1 MPKYETTRLVA
12 HSPEEMFALVA
23 DIERYPEFLP
33 MCEALT
39 VRSKRE
45 REGHTALVADMTVGY
60 KLLRETFTSLVFLRP
75 AENAIDVRYT
85 EGPFRYLENRWRFRP
100 SGMDG
105 CEVCFFI
112 DYEFK
117 SRMLGAV
124 MNVMFDRGFRLF
136 AEAFEKR
143 ADDVYGQGARGA

>member
-1 MPKYETTRLVA
+1 MPKFETKRHVP
-12 HSPEEMFALVA
+12 HSPEKMFALVA
-23 DIERYPEFLP
+23 DVERYPEFLP
-33 MCEALT
+33 MCESVAI
-39 VRSKRE
+39 RSRRE
-45 REGHTALVADMTVGY
+45 REGRTALVADMAVGY
-60 KLLRETFTSLVFLRP
+60 KAIRETFTSMVFLKP

-85 EGPFRYLENRWRFRP
+85 EGPFRYLENRWRFLP
-100 SGMDG
+100 HGNGG

-117 SRMLGAV
+117 SRILGSV

-143 ADDVYGQGARGA
+143 ADEIYGKVAG